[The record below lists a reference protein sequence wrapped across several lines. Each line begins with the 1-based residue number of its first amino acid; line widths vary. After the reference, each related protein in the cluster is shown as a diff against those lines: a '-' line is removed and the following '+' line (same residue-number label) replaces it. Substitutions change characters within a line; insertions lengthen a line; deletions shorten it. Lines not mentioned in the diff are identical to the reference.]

1 MELDPCVII
10 LAGLLCR
17 ELFESDDDDFES
29 FVAVFED
36 DAYAIVVDAVTK
48 KVNIIMTAAK
58 YFLYLSLLL
67 FQICYCHKCID

>member
-36 DAYAIVVDAVTK
+36 DAYAIVVDAVIKRTS
-48 KVNIIMTAAK
+48 IIMNIAK
-58 YFLYLSLLL
+58 IL
-67 FQICYCHKCID
+67 FCCRSDGMT

>member
-1 MELDPCVII
+1 LDIVELDPSVII

-17 ELFESDDDDFES
+17 ELFESDDDDFEP

-58 YFLYLSLLL
+58 KLPLVIPHFLL
-67 FQICYCHKCID
+67 